1 MRCDYESPISPVLV
15 QDVHGEHSYR
25 PVRRGPFPKG
35 RNVKRSVMVLCLVAL
50 VGVACGGGES
60 GGDAAGAGHND
71 ADVMFAQQMI
81 VHHEQAIEMAQMAAE
96 QASSAEVKDLA
107 ARIEAAQTPE
117 IETMTGWLES
127 WDEPVSAEE
136 DSMAGMDMGGGMS
149 DAQMDELMA
158 ASGEEF
164 DMMFLEM
171 MVEHHT
177 GAVEMAEDEIE
188 NGEFPAAIE
197 LAETIKSAQ
206 EKEIQEMEDLLKE
219 MS

>member
-1 MRCDYESPISPVLV
+1 M
-15 QDVHGEHSYR
+15 
-25 PVRRGPFPKG
+25 
-35 RNVKRSVMVLCLVAL
+35 AL
-50 VGVACGGGES
+50 VGVACGGETS

-71 ADVMFAQQMI
+71 ADVTFAQQMI

-107 ARIEAAQTPE
+107 ARIEAAQSPE

-127 WDEPVSAEE
+127 WDEPVSPEE
-136 DSMAGMDMGGGMS
+136 DPMDHGGMDMGGGMS
-149 DAQMDELMA
+149 DAQMDELMSA
-158 ASGEEF
+158 TGKKF

-177 GAVEMAEDEIE
+177 GAVEMAEEEIE

-206 EKEIQEMEDLLKE
+206 EKEIQEMEALLEE

>member
-1 MRCDYESPISPVLV
+1 M
-15 QDVHGEHSYR
+15 
-25 PVRRGPFPKG
+25 
-35 RNVKRSVMVLCLVAL
+35 KRSVVALCLMAL
-50 VGVACGGGES
+50 VGVACGGETS

-71 ADVMFAQQMI
+71 ADVTFAQQMI

-107 ARIEAAQTPE
+107 ARIEAAQSPE

-127 WDEPVSAEE
+127 WDEPVSPEE
-136 DSMAGMDMGGGMS
+136 DPMDHGGMDMGGGMS
-149 DAQMDELMA
+149 DAQMDELMSA
-158 ASGEEF
+158 TGKKF

-177 GAVEMAEDEIE
+177 GAVEMAEEEIE

-206 EKEIQEMEDLLKE
+206 EKEIQEMEALLEE